1 MQWIRTAEP
10 EIIKQVWIQ
19 AVEQKDLFWNN
30 VHKFSPKPKLNI
42 FGAMFFGA
50 WGRDAPSAKGDPSCE
65 GGIGTAGDVGR
76 RPEGHMAMI
85 LIGFVGFCWLWSA
98 VHYKNLSWTCFFAC
112 KKVAIAPSGHGMP
125 REDPHWLSLRTLAE
139 SQNEDPDGHMVMV
152 MTTWLNLQTKVHCF
166 RLSMDP
172 TDENSQRNSS
182 IRKKS
187 QLSML
192 SKSLVIWESWFL
204 IIAVI
209 AVIAKNCFVASP
221 TSLNN
226 RFWRLPRKFCGW
238 CAPSIN
244 ENVLDQ
250 RINLLRHHPKLW
262 DSWQTQ
268 LEGESSHLHCSPTTI
283 LQHPRHLHHL
293 HQPRPSQSPCP
304 KPGAIRWP
312 NPQVKKTNLL

>member
-1 MQWIRTAEP
+1 
-10 EIIKQVWIQ
+10 
-19 AVEQKDLFWNN
+19 
-30 VHKFSPKPKLNI
+30 
-42 FGAMFFGA
+42 
-50 WGRDAPSAKGDPSCE
+50 
-65 GGIGTAGDVGR
+65 
-76 RPEGHMAMI
+76 
-85 LIGFVGFCWLWSA
+85 
-98 VHYKNLSWTCFFAC
+98 
-112 KKVAIAPSGHGMP
+112 
-125 REDPHWLSLRTLAE
+125 
-139 SQNEDPDGHMVMV
+139 
-152 MTTWLNLQTKVHCF
+152 MTTWLNLLFKQRMFKHVTNVLQAVHCF

-204 IIAVI
+204 IIAVIAVI